1 MIGLVCPLASGSLG
15 NALLVASAKTRILV
29 DMGISGRRLAA
40 AKRVAGAAA
49 DGIDA
54 ILLTHT
60 HSDHFS
66 AAAADFCLAHRTAVY
81 SAAENFAFLAGESTA
96 FRDLAGA
103 GLARPLDG
111 AAFEIGDIR
120 VEAFDV
126 PHDAP
131 GRCLGFRLTVGGA
144 GGAGGRRGWSA
155 AIATDLGHLPEEC
168 LRAFVDAD
176 VVVLESNHDPEM
188 LRESGRPRDLI
199 ERIAGPKGHLSN
211 GDCAEALA
219 QIVARSHPGR
229 VRQVI
234 LAHLSRHCNTPRLA
248 LAAQGHLARR
258 RAGDLRIRAATQYA
272 VGPKVVL

>member
-1 MIGLVCPLASGSLG
+1 
-15 NALLVASAKTRILV
+15 
-29 DMGISGRRLAA
+29 MGISGRRLAA
-40 AKRVAGAAA
+40 AKRAAGAAA

-66 AAAADFCLAHRTAVY
+66 AAAADFCLAHRTPVY
-81 SAAENFAFLAGESTA
+81 SAAENFAHLAGEPTG

-111 AAFEIGDIR
+111 AAIEIGDIR

-144 GGAGGRRGWSA
+144 RGAGGRRGWSA
-155 AIATDLGHLPEEC
+155 AIATDLGHMPEGC
-168 LRAFVDAD
+168 LGWFADAD

-229 VRQVI
+229 VANVI

-258 RAGDLRIRAATQYA
+258 RAGGLRIRAASQDH
-272 VGPKVVL
+272 VGPVVTL

>member
-1 MIGLVCPLASGSLG
+1 M
-15 NALLVASAKTRILV
+15 LVASAKTRILV

-40 AKRVAGAAA
+40 AKKAAGAAA

-81 SAAENFAFLAGESTA
+81 SAAENFAHLAAESTG

-103 GLARPLDG
+103 GLARPIDG
-111 AAFEIGDIR
+111 AALEIGDIR

-144 GGAGGRRGWSA
+144 GRAGGAGGRRGWSA
-155 AIATDLGHLPEEC
+155 AIATDLGHMPEGC
-168 LRAFVDAD
+168 LGWFADAD

-188 LRESGRPRDLI
+188 LRQSNRPRDLI

-234 LAHLSRHCNTPRLA
+234 LAHLSRHCNTPKLA
-248 LAAQGHLARR
+248 LAAQGHLARS
-258 RAGDLRIRAATQYA
+258 RAGDLRVRAATQYA
-272 VGPKVVL
+272 VGPKVEL